1 MKRVLFWILFAAAY
15 YLAAMYRSQPLMAFC
30 LGMLLLAMASFVQ
43 SRLLRK
49 GLSVTFPHGL
59 QTVVLGDPQRFSVQ
73 IANACPFGAG
83 HCSLTIRAAY
93 AGQAGPGD
101 TIRLKGMAE
110 PGEKQLYFS
119 LSAPY
124 CGLLLFRLDRLA
136 VWDGPS
142 LFCAKKALA
151 AEAKAAVF
159 PPWESLS
166 ITLSRPA
173 EDANLSMLE
182 RAGTPL
188 SEEPYEIRQLREYRM
203 GDRDRFIHWNL
214 SARTDGLWMKEF
226 EGQRDRSLA
235 ILLVWEEETLPLVQ
249 QSSFFRLF
257 SALLYGLLQ
266 IVPRLSVF
274 WREEEGRPVWD
285 EATDEDGCRRLLV
298 KLYRL
303 AARGN
308 LPRYLPAPEERQDAF
323 LLDTG
328 LGLYWGERLL
338 HRFSPDE
345 LEQEIR
351 EKRFL
356 L

>member
-59 QTVVLGDPQRFSVQ
+59 QTVVFGGPRMFSVQ
-73 IANACPFGAG
+73 IANACPLGAG
-83 HCSLTIRAAY
+83 YCSLTIRAAY

-101 TIRLKGMAE
+101 TIRLKAMAKQ
-110 PGEKQLYFS
+110 GEKQLCFS

-136 VWDGPS
+136 VWDGLS

-151 AEAKAAVF
+151 AEAEAAVF

-173 EDANLSMLE
+173 EDANLSMPE

-188 SEEPYEIRQLREYRM
+188 SEDHHEIRQLREYRM
-203 GDRDRFIHWNL
+203 GDRNRFIHWNL
-214 SARTDGLWMKEF
+214 SARTDRLWMKEF
-226 EGQRDRSLA
+226 EEERDRSLVL
-235 ILLVWEEETLPLVQ
+235 LLVWKEEMLLLPQ
-249 QSSFFRLF
+249 QSSFFRLL
-257 SALLYGLLQ
+257 SALIHGLLQ
-266 IVPRLSVF
+266 ILPRLTVF
-274 WREEEGRPVWD
+274 WWEGEGDPLRD
-285 EATDEDGCRRLLV
+285 EAADEDGCRRLLV

-308 LPRYLPAPEERQDAF
+308 LPRYLPAPEERQGAF

-328 LGLYWGERLL
+328 LGLYWEDRLL
-338 HRFSPDE
+338 HRFSPDG